1 MWIQAKAGNEG
12 HVRVYTG
19 ECARVRLSVS
29 MNKRPLA
36 CRCTTEARLP
46 HLTHTS
52 ALVQQPALPED
63 HDSLHQCTAAALLS
77 FNSSVFL
84 VFLHLLYLSVHLFHI
99 LEWSSNW
106 VFLDKN
112 LGLNRGECWC
122 VGCFF
127 AVCELE
133 IQSISTRVCGVARWA
148 DKVRVVGF
156 IYLFAHPPTLAAGS
170 LYGVSCLC
178 IWHSEALRFNLK
190 VWIV

>member
-1 MWIQAKAGNEG
+1 MRGMC
-12 HVRVYTG
+12 VCTG

-36 CRCTTEARLP
+36 CRCTTEARLL

-84 VFLHLLYLSVHLFHI
+84 VFLYLLYLSVHLFHI

-112 LGLNRGECWC
+112 LGLNRGQCWC

-133 IQSISTRVCGVARWA
+133 IQSISTRVCGVSRWA

-156 IYLFAHPPTLAAGS
+156 IYLFIYLAAHLPTLAAGS